1 MNRTSE
7 IRKVLVVTL
16 LFNILV
22 SASKI
27 VYGYMTYSVAIASD
41 GFHSLFDGV
50 SNIVGLAGVY
60 LASHPP
66 DEEHPYGHRKY
77 ETVFTIFI
85 GVLMFVTCY
94 EIFKG
99 VYESL
104 TGRQHQP
111 LVGTASFALMIAT
124 TAVNIF
130 VTLYESKK
138 GKELK
143 SEYLRADASH
153 TKSDIYV
160 SVGVIVSLV
169 FIELGFPSADAIAG
183 AVVGLFVAKA
193 GLDIIK
199 ESTQTLIDRTQ
210 VAAPRILE
218 IANSVCG
225 VVECHNVRTRG
236 TKDSIFVDMHCLVNP
251 DLSVEE
257 AHGIAHKVE
266 AELKGKFPEIVD
278 IVVHIEPSNSKKM

>member
-7 IRKVLVVTL
+7 IRKVLIATL
-16 LFNILV
+16 LLNIIV
-22 SASKI
+22 SASKV
-27 VYGYMTYSVAIASD
+27 VYGYISYSVAITSD

-50 SNIVGLAGVY
+50 SNVVGLAGVHF
-60 LASHPP
+60 AAHPP

-85 GVLMFVTCY
+85 GILMFITCF

-104 TGRQHQP
+104 TGRQQKA
-111 LVGTASFALMIAT
+111 VIGTASFALMLAT

-130 VTLYESKK
+130 VTTYESRK
-138 GKELK
+138 GRELK

-160 SVGVIVSLV
+160 SIGVIVSLI
-169 FIELGFPSADAIAG
+169 FIELGFALADAIAG
-183 AVVGLFVAKA
+183 AVVGIFVAKA
-193 GLDIIK
+193 GLDIIR

-210 VAAPRILE
+210 VASPKILE
-218 IANSVCG
+218 IAHTVPG

-251 DLSVEE
+251 DLSVAE

-266 AELKGKFPEIVD
+266 SEIKGKFPEIVD
-278 IVVHIEPSNSKKM
+278 VVVHIEPSKKKKL